1 MVSYP
6 PPAGTNQFSNTSL
19 VTRAAMRFW
28 QNTNAFARNVSRHY
42 EKEFGQYNKIGAVLN
57 IRYPNNFVVGQGA
70 SIMETMNKV
79 INLTVPLAVT
89 TQSHVAIPILT
100 SEQTLQLEEW
110 AENYVMPQV
119 EALIGNISENMLN
132 GLLPCIAN
140 VVFNNK
146 GGGQVGTPTMA
157 EWNRAR
163 ALLAINSAPLGALQA
178 ILNPVTQA
186 ATVTSLAGYF
196 NPNMTIGAQTT
207 EGKMTS
213 RIFGISNWMEDQL
226 VPMMTTGTYKSGATC
241 TGTITG
247 DTFAPIQQAQYQS
260 AVATPIS
267 CEIGVTG
274 LNGTLNKGDF
284 ITIAGVNAVNE
295 ITHRD
300 TGVLRQFVVLEDV
313 ASGAT
318 SIPISP
324 RIVPPNSDGSFAQ
337 FQNVTAAP
345 ANGAA
350 ITPVLPSGL
359 SYYRNM
365 VYSPDAF
372 TLAVVPL
379 STDVGAA
386 DVSHEG
392 KDGMHFRAIRWYDAR
407 YDEIIT
413 RLDVLYGF
421 AALRRTWGTCVVDPV
436 GAAQDTTTV
445 VMPVL
450 PESFQNSK
458 KAVETT
464 KKGE

>member
-1 MVSYP
+1 MVNYP
-6 PPAGTNQFSNTSL
+6 PPAGTNQFANTAL

-28 QNTNAFARNVSRHY
+28 ENTNAFCKNVRRHY
-42 EKEFGQYNKIGAVLN
+42 EREFGQYNKIGTILN
-57 IRYPNNFVVGQGA
+57 IRYPQNYVVGQGA

-100 SEQTLQLEEW
+100 SEQTLNLEEW
-110 AENYVMPQV
+110 GENYVMPQV
-119 EALIGNISENMLN
+119 EALIGNISESMLN
-132 GLLPCIAN
+132 GLLPLIAN
-140 VVFNNK
+140 VVFNK
-146 GGGQVGTPTMA
+146 VGTNQLGVPGMT

-163 ALLAINSAPLGALQA
+163 ALLLINSAPTGDLQA

-186 ATVTSLAGYF
+186 RTVTSLAGYF
-196 NPNMTIGAQTT
+196 NPSMSIGEQTT
-207 EGKMTS
+207 EGRMRP
-213 RIFGISNWMEDQL
+213 RIFGIRNWMEDQL
-226 VPMMTTGTYKSGATC
+226 VPIFTTGSYTSGATC
-241 TGTITG
+241 TGTVTSNNF
-247 DTFAPIQQAQYQS
+247 DTIQQSSYTS
-260 AVATPIS
+260 ADPTPIS
-267 CEIGVTG
+267 CVIGVSG
-274 LNGTLNKGDF
+274 LNGTLKKGDF
-284 ITIAGVNAVNE
+284 ITIEGVEAVNE
-295 ITHRD
+295 ITHRPA
-300 TGVLRQFVVLEDV
+300 GVLRQFVVLADV

-337 FQNVTAAP
+337 YQTVTAAP

-350 ITPVLPSGL
+350 ITPVLPAGL
-359 SYYRNM
+359 SYYRNC
-365 VYSPDAF
+365 VYCPDAF

-407 YDEIIT
+407 YDQIIS

-421 AALRRTWGTCVVDPV
+421 AALRRTWGVCVVDPV
-436 GAAQDTTTV
+436 DSSPSTSTTV

-450 PESFQNSK
+450 PDSFNKKSK
-458 KAVETT
+458 
-464 KKGE
+464 